1 MSNWQISLST
11 VFCMEWTRV
20 KILDEINLGSDTVR
34 EGVHTSDQ
42 AIELLFISADDR
54 YIVKTRSSGRIKA
67 GMGKRRS
74 IVVLKCIET

>member
-1 MSNWQISLST
+1 
-11 VFCMEWTRV
+11 MEWMRV

-34 EGVHTSDQ
+34 EGVHTSAQ
-42 AIELLFISADDR
+42 AIDLLYVSADDR
-54 YIVKTRSSGRIKA
+54 NLENMVKTRSSGRIKA